1 MGGGVGLTIGFIFG
15 SYSILRGGAGPRG
28 FLATLSQYMLG
39 SAASFAFFL
48 SIGSIIRT
56 EDRIPIALQ
65 AAQMHLLPPN
75 IAAQPQGAAYATMR
89 ARWMMEKQRQL
100 SEVESRKIDV
110 FFASTVFGLNIFDT
124 RESCAP
130 AALSMTSQEQ
140 NVSNTTDE
148 PLPTSSIAAP
158 PNSANGSTNTSG
170 GIRLAGVLAG
180 MGSGLTKTAVGH
192 GFDTIKTRL
201 QCSPPGTYVGAL
213 DCLMKTVRNEGA
225 SPPAIGW
232 AISDSILMGS
242 LYNYRLWLLKNG
254 GLGIVERTPLQD
266 SGGDNAK
273 EFRLTVLGHGLA
285 GLGAGWTSSF
295 ISHPVELLKVNLQLQ
310 RERKVADR
318 KFKGPI
324 DVFRQVIKH
333 RGFFGMYRGFGTTL
347 YFRGCFF
354 WMFGSVEAYMRL
366 AGVLHGTMFE
376 MSNATATFFA
386 GGLAAFSF
394 WAFAIPMDNVK
405 NRIMAWPLTEQRPSV
420 AAVARTIYRTHGW
433 RGFYAGFTPI
443 ILRAFPVNAAAYSV
457 YEGIMRLL
465 GAEKIRG
472 ANRLVMRALLVI
484 IDPGK
489 NGHAAQLL
497 GSSSASTTYKH
508 CA

>member
-1 MGGGVGLTIGFIFG
+1 M
-15 SYSILRGGAGPRG
+15 A
-28 FLATLSQYMLG
+28 
-39 SAASFAFFL
+39 
-48 SIGSIIRT
+48 
-56 EDRIPIALQ
+56 
-65 AAQMHLLPPN
+65 
-75 IAAQPQGAAYATMR
+75 
-89 ARWMMEKQRQL
+89 
-100 SEVESRKIDV
+100 
-110 FFASTVFGLNIFDT
+110 
-124 RESCAP
+124 
-130 AALSMTSQEQ
+130 SQEKR
-140 NVSNTTDE
+140 VSITTDE
-148 PLPTSSIAAP
+148 PLLTPSTTVPQDSEG
-158 PNSANGSTNTSG
+158 GSTNTTG

-201 QCSPPGTYVGAL
+201 QCSPPGTYTGAL
-213 DCLMKTVRNEGA
+213 DCLMKTVRNESIFALYKGA

-254 GLGIVERTPLQD
+254 GRAIVEPTPFQD
-266 SGGDNAK
+266 SGGDGAK
-273 EFRLTVLGHGLA
+273 KFRLTVLGHGLA

-310 RERKVADR
+310 RERKAADR

-333 RGFFGMYRGFGTTL
+333 RGFFGLYRGFGTTL

-366 AGVLHGTMFE
+366 AGVLHGTPFE
-376 MSNATATFFA
+376 MSNATATFFS

-405 NRIMAWPLTEQRPSV
+405 NRIMASPLTDQRPSV
-420 AAVARTIYRTHGW
+420 AAVARTIFTTHGW

-465 GAEKIRG
+465 GAEKTR
-472 ANRLVMRALLVI
+472 
-484 IDPGK
+484 
-489 NGHAAQLL
+489 H
-497 GSSSASTTYKH
+497 
-508 CA
+508 